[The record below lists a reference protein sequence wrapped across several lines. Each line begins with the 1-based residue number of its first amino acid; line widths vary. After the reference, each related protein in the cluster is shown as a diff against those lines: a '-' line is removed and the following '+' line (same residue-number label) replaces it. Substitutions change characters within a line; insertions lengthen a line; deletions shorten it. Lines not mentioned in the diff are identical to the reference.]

1 MPNPEP
7 ITLWIDGLRECNSEA
22 ALKVWNHFSLRL
34 LELARS
40 RLTPKTKRAYDEEDA
55 VQSMFRSV
63 CLGFAEGRFPDLQD
77 RGSLWR
83 LMLVITCQKISN
95 RHRFDHQQRRD
106 IRRNLTDSVF
116 CNDQSGEMGPA
127 STLVSTE
134 PAPEF
139 VAEFVETCERLF
151 AQFEDPDLQKITTL
165 RMEGYSDS
173 EIATQLDCS
182 RRTVQRRL
190 EIIRR
195 KLASLEPGAVLTQ
208 APADEF

>member
-1 MPNPEP
+1 MTTSDP
-7 ITLWIDGLRECNSEA
+7 ITIWIDGLRDSDDSA
-22 ALKVWNHFSLRL
+22 ALQIWNHFSLRL
-34 LELARS
+34 LELART
-40 RLTPKTKRAYDEEDA
+40 RLAPKTKRAYDEEDA

-63 CLGFAEGRFPDLQD
+63 CLGFAEGRFPDLKD
-77 RGSLWR
+77 RDSLWR

-95 RHRFDHQQRRD
+95 RHRFDHQKRRD
-106 IRRNLTDSVF
+106 VRLTLTDSVF
-116 CNDQSGEMGPA
+116 YNADSIAVASESG
-127 STLVSTE
+127 LVSTE

-139 VAEFVETCERLF
+139 VAEFVETCEKLF
-151 AQFEDPDLQKITTL
+151 AEFDDPVLEKITTL

-195 KLASLEPGAVLTQ
+195 KLASLEPIASGQ
-208 APADEF
+208 ATADE

>member
-1 MPNPEP
+1 MATSDP
-7 ITLWIDGLRECNSEA
+7 ITVWIDGLRNSDDSA
-22 ALKVWNHFSLRL
+22 ALRIWNHFSLRL
-34 LELARS
+34 LELART
-40 RLTPKTKRAYDEEDA
+40 RLAPKTKRAYDEEDA

-63 CLGFAEGRFPDLQD
+63 CLGFAGGRFPDLQD
-77 RGSLWR
+77 RDSLWR

-106 IRRNLTDSVF
+106 VRLTLTDSVF
-116 CNDQSGEMGPA
+116 YNADSIAVTAE
-127 STLVSTE
+127 SNLVSTE

-139 VAEFVETCERLF
+139 VAEFVETCEKLF
-151 AQFEDPDLQKITTL
+151 AEFDDPVLEKITTL
-165 RMEGYSDS
+165 RMEGFSDS

-195 KLASLEPGAVLTQ
+195 KLASLQPTDGITEASIDGP
-208 APADEF
+208 